1 MSETQHKADE
11 ADGDEQDRDIT
22 NERFYERLA
31 MDGVTLDGSF
41 YMPEGTG
48 RQRRYFEYDPAEVK
62 GFDAVRDDDGEIV
75 AQKVAS
81 HDTAMI
87 ENVGKDHI
95 EEVVKPKVREGFG
108 SFGFVRTEVGAD
120 EESGSAGSADSGGD
134 GDFEPMDDDETFD
147 TIRENHGEHGFFSED
162 DDDEPKVVSLA
173 HPDARLMGYIT
184 GSHVGALPADGLSTV
199 DDYRDAVYQ
208 ALERTGE
215 PEGVLESPDDVPIM
229 TDDMMETFTEAG
241 NQIKHDEETR
251 ERLSNQ
257 VEARWEDG
265 EYDHLRDED
274 DEQDEQY
281 EQDEEGAGGEE

>member
-11 ADGDEQDRDIT
+11 ADGDEQDRDVT
-22 NERFYERLA
+22 NEQFYERLA

-62 GFDAVRDDDGEIV
+62 GFDAVRGDDGEIV

-81 HDTAMI
+81 HDTAAV
-87 ENVGKDHI
+87 EEVGKDHI
-95 EEVVKPKVREGFG
+95 DEVVKPKVRDGFG

-120 EESGSAGSADSGGD
+120 EESASAGGGGGD
-134 GDFEPMDDDETFD
+134 GGFEPMDDEETLD
-147 TIRENHGEHGFFSED
+147 TIRDNHDEHGFFAED
-162 DDDEPKVVSLA
+162 GDGEPKVVSLA
-173 HPDARLMGYIT
+173 HPEARLMGYIT

-199 DDYRDAVYQ
+199 DDYRNAVYQ
-208 ALERTGE
+208 ALERTDE
-215 PEGVLESPDDVPIM
+215 PAGVLESPDGVPIM

-251 ERLSNQ
+251 ERLSKQ

-265 EYDHLRDED
+265 EYDHLRGD
-274 DEQDEQY
+274 DGGDG
-281 EQDEEGAGGEE
+281 EEGADGGE